1 MPMRLNSSAVFL
13 ILANLVPVF
22 GVLFLGWDALTILV
36 LYWLESVIMGVL
48 NIPKILACRSAEQ
61 SASDAALS
69 NLFTAMFYASHYGM
83 FTGVHGVFLA
93 EMFGARPIIE
103 GLLSGGSIM
112 WTAAIFLISH
122 LASMF
127 INFFG
132 KKEYLV
138 RNARRQMFS
147 VYGRVF
153 IMHIVVLLGG
163 IAIQN
168 YGAPLIAVIML
179 IALKTAIDLI
189 AHNKEHESVRRNSTA
204 LSTHPK

>member
-1 MPMRLNSSAVFL
+1 MPMRLSASAVFL
-13 ILANLVPVF
+13 ILANMVPIF

-48 NIPKILACRSAEQ
+48 NIPKIMACRSAEQ
-61 SASDAALS
+61 SASGAALS
-69 NLFTAMFYASHYGM
+69 NLFPAVFFTFHYGM

-93 EMFGARPIIE
+93 EMFGARPIME
-103 GLLSGGSIM
+103 GLFSGGSII
-112 WTAAIFLISH
+112 WTATIFLISH

-132 KKEYLV
+132 KKEYLG

-163 IAIQN
+163 FTIQKF
-168 YGAPLIAVIML
+168 GAPIIAVIML
-179 IALKTAIDLI
+179 ITLKTAIDLI
-189 AHNKEHESVRRNSTA
+189 AHKREHEKGAQVKT
-204 LSTHPK
+204 

>member
-1 MPMRLNSSAVFL
+1 MPMRLSASAVFL
-13 ILANLVPVF
+13 ILANMVPIF

-61 SASDAALS
+61 SAGGAVFT
-69 NLFTAMFYASHYGM
+69 NLFPAVFFTFHYGM
-83 FTGVHGVFLA
+83 FTSVHGVFLA

-103 GLLSGGSIM
+103 GLFSGGSFI
-112 WTAAIFLISH
+112 WTATIFLISH
-122 LASMF
+122 LASMV

-132 KKEYLV
+132 KKEYLG

-163 IAIQN
+163 FTIQKF
-168 YGAPLIAVIML
+168 GAPIIAVIML
-179 IALKTAIDLI
+179 ITLKTAIDLI
-189 AHNKEHESVRRNSTA
+189 AHKREHEKGA
-204 LSTHPK
+204 